1 VRILS
6 RYFLASYLNLY
17 ITILFASMIAIVI
30 VELLLNF
37 DQIIEDHSGFTGVA
51 TYLLLR
57 LPTYYF
63 RDLIPVASFA
73 AAFFC
78 VGLAARAREV
88 MAVKTGGVSPHR
100 MVVPILAAATAIS
113 VAALVLDETVVL
125 RASRE
130 WNRLENPGEEIS
142 FRAGSFWYH
151 RGDAI
156 YNVREA
162 DQKSKTLHGVR
173 VFQTGPR
180 GRLDRSLRADVVRI
194 DEDHRWHFRDATV
207 RTFDPSRPTAAPL
220 VERQEEAILTVA
232 AERDLE
238 LLEASA
244 QTLSLIELEE
254 YIRARSEEGRDTT
267 RYREMLYARVT
278 NPLAVLVFALLA
290 IPLGLSVE
298 QRRSLAAA
306 AVVGIAILGLF
317 FTARTAVSVIAAGGV
332 GGAAFGPWL
341 VLAAFAGFGAV
352 RFARAPR

>member
-6 RYFLASYLNLY
+6 RHFLWSYLNLY
-17 ITILFASMIAIVI
+17 ITILFASTIAIAI

-37 DQIIEDHSGFTGVA
+37 DEIMDDHAGFAGV
-51 TYLLLR
+51 TNYLLLR
-57 LPTYYF
+57 IPTYYF
-63 RDLIPVASFA
+63 RDLIPLASFA

-88 MAVKTGGVSPHR
+88 MAIKTGGISPQR

-113 VAALVLDETVVL
+113 AASLVLDETLVL
-125 RASRE
+125 RATRA
-130 WNRLENPGEEIS
+130 WNRLENPGEEVS
-142 FRAGSFWYH
+142 FRRGSFWYH

-173 VFQTGPR
+173 VFQTDPR
-180 GRLDRSLRADVVRI
+180 GRLGRSLRAEVVRI
-194 DEDHRWHFRDATV
+194 DENHRWHFQDATV
-207 RTFDPSRPTAAPL
+207 RTFDPSRPDSPPV
-220 VERQEEAILTVA
+220 VERRKETVLA
-232 AERDLE
+232 VAEERDLA

-244 QTLSLIELEE
+244 RTLSLIELEE
-254 YIRARSEEGRDTT
+254 YIRARSDEGRDTA
-267 RYREMLYARVT
+267 RFREMLYSRLA
-278 NPLAVLVFALLA
+278 NPLAVLVFAFLA
-290 IPLGLSVE
+290 IPLGLAVE
-298 QRRSLAAA
+298 QKRSLAAA

-317 FTARTAVSVIAAGGV
+317 YTARTTASVVAAGGFRA
-332 GGAAFGPWL
+332 AAFGPWL